1 MCEQFDPAW
10 HRVPLEFRHPY
21 LDVRVL
27 RFMLSVPAVP
37 WCRNKLVMRKA
48 AEPLLPAECTA
59 RPKTF
64 VRGQPWQQAFAG
76 RPEPQFLSREVM
88 SDYVDLD
95 LVKLGEQQDLWGFTM
110 AGNVFAV
117 DYWLAKREPC
127 RSVQAAASR
136 FTHAQL

>member
-1 MCEQFDPAW
+1 MCEQFDPGW
-10 HRVPLEFRHPY
+10 HKVPLEFRHPY

-48 AEPLLPAECTA
+48 AERLLPAACIS

-76 RPEPQFLSREVM
+76 RPEPEFLSREVM
-88 SDYVDLD
+88 SEYVDID
-95 LVKLGEQQDLWGFTM
+95 RVKLREQDDQWSFAL
-110 AGNVFAV
+110 AEHVFAV
-117 DYWLAKREPC
+117 DYWLAKRTR
-127 RSVQAAASR
+127 RSHV
-136 FTHAQL
+136 H